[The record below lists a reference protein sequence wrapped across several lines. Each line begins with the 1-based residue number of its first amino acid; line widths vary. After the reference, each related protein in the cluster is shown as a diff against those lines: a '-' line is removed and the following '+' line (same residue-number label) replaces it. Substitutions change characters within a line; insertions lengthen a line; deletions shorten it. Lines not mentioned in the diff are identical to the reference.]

1 MLQEEAYSF
10 YFINRRSEVR
20 LLSGPPNRLV
30 KSDLFLIS
38 LVSTPRVGTQCPWR
52 DKDNESQEAR
62 GLLENSLGAR
72 GGNALI
78 SWL

>member
-10 YFINRRSEVR
+10 YFLNRRSEVQ

-38 LVSTPRVGTQCPWR
+38 LVSTP
-52 DKDNESQEAR
+52 ESGRSVHGVTKTINPKKLADYWKTVW
-62 GLLENSLGAR
+62 
-72 GGNALI
+72 ALVVETRLYR
-78 SWL
+78 WL